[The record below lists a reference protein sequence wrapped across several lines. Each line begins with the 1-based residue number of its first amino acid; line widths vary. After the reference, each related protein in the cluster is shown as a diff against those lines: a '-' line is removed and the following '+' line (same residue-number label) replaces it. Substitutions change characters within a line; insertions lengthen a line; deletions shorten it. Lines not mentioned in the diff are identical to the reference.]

1 MRLSI
6 ITVNL
11 NNREGLRRTMESVIS
26 QTWNDYEWI
35 IIDGGSTDGSKV
47 LIEEKQAL
55 LAYWCSESDRGVY
68 HAMNKGIVK
77 AKGTYLYFLNSG
89 DVLYDKLS
97 LEKVFQNVSSLYA
110 DVVYGNAMRI
120 ENKREKIWEFPSR
133 VDLEFLCWGN
143 ICHQSMFIKSNLLKE
158 KGYDESFKI
167 YADWAR
173 WIQLYLDGRTFQ
185 YVPIVVCGYEM
196 GGVSSN
202 PKLKD
207 EEYKRIIGLIP
218 NSNLKEYL
226 TLNYQYKVILD
237 GHEKLAIDIIALMKE
252 RTLFKFLI
260 LGNVLFVKRIRKL
273 LNLFIPDI

>member
-35 IIDGGSTDGSKV
+35 IIDGGSTDGSKE
-47 LIEEKQAL
+47 LIEEKQVL

-97 LEKVFQNVSSLYA
+97 LEKIFQNVSSLYA
-110 DVVYGNAMRI
+110 DVVYGNAVRI
-120 ENKREKIWEFPSR
+120 ENKREKLWEFPSR
-133 VDLEFLCWGN
+133 VDLEFLCYSN
-143 ICHQSMFIKSNLLKE
+143 ICHQSMFIRSNVLKE
-158 KGYDESFKI
+158 TGYDESYKI

-173 WIQLYLDGRTFQ
+173 WIQIYLDGGTFQ

-196 GGVSSN
+196 GGLSN
-202 PKLKD
+202 TPKLID

-218 NSNLKEYL
+218 NSCLKKYL
-226 TLNYQYKVILD
+226 FLNYQYKVVLD
-237 GHEKLAIDIIALMKE
+237 GHEKLAIDIIALVKE

-260 LGNVLFVKRIRKL
+260 LGNVLFVKCLRKL
-273 LNLFIPDI
+273 ISFFTNL

>member
-6 ITVNL
+6 ITVNY
-11 NNREGLRRTMESVIS
+11 NNREGLRKTMESVIS
-26 QTWNDYEWI
+26 QTWKDFEWI
-35 IIDGGSTDGSKV
+35 IIDGGSTDGSKE

-55 LAYWCSESDRGVY
+55 LAYWCSESDRGIY

-97 LEKVFQNVSSLYA
+97 LEKVFQNEFSMNA
-110 DVVYGNAMRI
+110 DVVYGNAMQI
-120 ENKREKIWEFPSR
+120 ENKREKLWKFPSR
-133 VDLEFLCWGN
+133 VDLEFLCYRN
-143 ICHQSMFIKSNLLKE
+143 ICHQSMFIKSNVLKE

-196 GGVSSN
+196 GGLSN
-202 PKLKD
+202 TPKLID

-218 NSNLKEYL
+218 NSCLKKYL
-226 TLNYQYKVILD
+226 SLNHQYKVILN
-237 GHEKLAIDIIALMKE
+237 GHEKLAIDIIALVKE

-260 LGNVLFVKRIRKL
+260 LGNVLFVKCLRKL
-273 LNLFIPDI
+273 ISFFPNL

>member
-6 ITVNL
+6 ITVNY
-11 NNREGLRRTMESVIS
+11 NHREGLRRTMESVIS
-26 QTWNDYEWI
+26 QTWKDFEWI
-35 IIDGGSTDGSKV
+35 IIDGGSTDGSKE

-55 LAYWCSESDRGVY
+55 LAYWCCESDRGVY

-97 LEKVFQNVSSLYA
+97 LEKIFQNESSLNA
-110 DVVYGNAMRI
+110 DVVYGNAMKI
-120 ENKREKIWEFPSR
+120 ENEQERLWKFPTHI
-133 VDLEFLCWGN
+133 DLEFLCIGN
-143 ICHQSMFIKSNLLKE
+143 ICHQSMFIKSTVLKE
-158 KGYDESFKI
+158 TGYDENFKI

-173 WIQLYLDGRTFQ
+173 WIQLCLDGGTFQ

-196 GGVSSN
+196 GGLSGKD
-202 PKLKD
+202 PKLMD

-226 TLNYQYKVILD
+226 TLNYQYKVILN
-237 GHEKLAIDIIALMKE
+237 GHEKLALDIIALVKE

-260 LGNVLFVKRIRKL
+260 LCNVFFVKRIRKL
-273 LNLFIPDI
+273 LNLISIL